1 MSDFSPAVV
10 AHIALL
16 ANLEVTTQEQ
26 AAFGQAF
33 QETLEEVSKMNA
45 IDVTGVVPTAHT
57 TGLTNVWRE
66 DVIDQ
71 ERMIAQ
77 DAVLGQAAM
86 THQSFILVDRVIE
99 ESA

>member
-26 AAFGQAF
+26 QAFATAF
-33 QETLEEVSKMNA
+33 QETVEEISKINEV
-45 IDVTGVVPTAHT
+45 DVTNTPVTAHT

-66 DVIDQ
+66 DVVDT
-71 ERMIAQ
+71 ERVLSQ
-77 DAVLGQAAM
+77 SSVLGQAEK
-86 THQSFILVDRVIE
+86 TYNSYILVDRVIE